1 MDWKNLVATV
11 APTIGGML
19 LGPQSA
25 LAIKLLAKTLLPEES
40 STAEEN
46 EARVAEVLTAGA
58 TPEVRM
64 RLIELD
70 AQLARQQHEEAL
82 ASLRDIQDARARDAA
97 MATRGTP
104 NVRANWMLFASY
116 AIVFA
121 LLYMVWKTAEID
133 EYTKGL
139 VTLLLGRAL
148 GWIDQAQNFEWGT
161 TRLSRA
167 KDDTIDRLSRKE

>member
-11 APTIGGML
+11 APTLGGML

-25 LAIKLLAKTLLPEES
+25 LAIKLLTKAILPEEAP
-40 STAEEN
+40 TAEEN
-46 EARVAEVLTAGA
+46 EARIAEALTTGA
-58 TPEVRM
+58 TPEI
-64 RLIELD
+64 RLRLLD
-70 AQLARQQHEEAL
+70 LEAQLARQKHEEAL
-82 ASLRDIQDARARDAA
+82 AELQDLRDARARDAA
-97 MATRGTP
+97 MAARGVP
-104 NVRANWMLFASY
+104 NVRANWMLAASY

-121 LLYMVWKTAEID
+121 LLYMVWKTAGID